1 MTLSSNSEFL
11 SCYSGPAA
19 ELQITE
25 GPAFGRRSDLQISR
39 APMWNEDTSHR
50 RSSRTIRRP
59 VPCCNSGRG
68 FIPPGHVLHASRS
81 SSFLWPMTTLSAQYD
96 NLCFVGKGGRMV
108 YLNREPVTSEP
119 GKLYRPGYFLK
130 FQQIVEGGLFFHFG
144 GEGSELEA
152 AGPPSSQ
159 AEKEV
164 NEEPCGC
171 SFKCSFPEIY
181 SLQGPPRNPQQLSSS
196 CQSSLRRLTFLSARA
211 QKRRIDC
218 LISEGPGT
226 VKTGAAPRR
235 GG

>member
-1 MTLSSNSEFL
+1 MTLISNSEFL

-50 RSSRTIRRP
+50 RSSRTICCP

-81 SSFLWPMTTLSAQYD
+81 SSSLWPMTTLSAQYD
-96 NLCFVGKGGRMV
+96 KLCFVGKGGHMV

-130 FQQIVEGGLFFHFG
+130 FQQIVEGGLFFHFR
-144 GEGSELEA
+144 GEGLEVEA
-152 AGPPSSQ
+152 AGPPPTPPSQ

-164 NEEPCGC
+164 VRSRVAAASNAPSLRFIPFSGRHGTHG
-171 SFKCSFPEIY
+171 SLVPPVSPPFIY
-181 SLQGPPRNPQQLSSS
+181 SPSCPQEP
-196 CQSSLRRLTFLSARA
+196 
-211 QKRRIDC
+211 KKEE
-218 LISEGPGT
+218 LI
-226 VKTGAAPRR
+226 V
-235 GG
+235 